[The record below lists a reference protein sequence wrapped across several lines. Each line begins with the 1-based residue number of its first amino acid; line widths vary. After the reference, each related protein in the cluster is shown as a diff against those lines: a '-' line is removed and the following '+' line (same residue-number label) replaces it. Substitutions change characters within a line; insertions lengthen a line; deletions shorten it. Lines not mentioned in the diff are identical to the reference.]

1 MKGRTRIT
9 RLVMHGFKS
18 FAKRTELELDSEFNV
33 VIGPNGSGKSN
44 VMDALSFVLGKSGA
58 KGLRA
63 EKSANLIYNGGKSKK
78 PATKAE
84 VSIFFDNAS
93 GVFPIPDKELKVSR
107 ILTPK
112 GTSTYKIN
120 DKTHT
125 RQQVVDM
132 LAAARINPD
141 GYNIILQGDIVR
153 FVEMSGVERRQ
164 VIEQIAGID
173 QYEEKRLKTE
183 NELDKTAGKLKEA
196 DILIVERKTH
206 LDELRVDRDQAMR
219 YRELESNIQSY
230 RATILHRKNAG
241 LLDQKKNLD
250 EQRSS
255 IEEQIKRYDETITQ
269 RKADIAKTKDRLDAI
284 TKEIERKGEKEQLEL
299 QRDIED
305 LKIDLTRKE
314 SRISV
319 LETELS
325 NFETRKGQLN
335 EELSE
340 LDDRIAKASSTKST
354 LEKERSQK
362 TKELSSIDDMI
373 VSFKKKHKIEDDQGI
388 EARIDELDSKAD
400 ALQQEMLEEREKQ
413 QTLLRDKDKAEFSLE
428 AITRQ
433 KAKVKDLESEHRK
446 EIEAIKEKKKLFKD
460 TVRNIEKL
468 LTDDG
473 KHAQRNA
480 QLRSHLAQVSEE
492 RSKLEG
498 QLTQMRA
505 SSTASKAV
513 DAIISNKKRFKGV
526 HGTVFELISVS
537 RTNALALET
546 AAGAR
551 LNAIVVEDDGVAK
564 SCIEF
569 LRTQKIGTATF
580 LPMNKIRASKDRDS
594 ALKHKGKEGVI
605 GLARSLATYDAKYSD
620 VMRYVFSDTLVVR
633 DLDTARSLGIGS
645 ARFITREGDVVEAS
659 GAMAGGFRK
668 KSQGAL
674 SMGQL
679 VERLEELESEEREA
693 NEALASLARTR
704 ESLEKDLGDLKVR
717 KAELEGE
724 IIKGEKALHLAGG
737 DLDADDDKERSLK
750 EEIKSIDAQL
760 KDFSSRVT
768 KRTRELTDIKVE
780 RQKLKN
786 EIAEQKNPRI
796 LAELQAFQLKHQQIR
811 ERIVAIDAQIGTAQG
826 RFDEMYASEKR
837 KISQI
842 LKQIG
847 SDETKFSKELEDT
860 RKALGKGK
868 EVLAKKEESA
878 KAFYEAFKEL
888 FRERNELSDGL
899 RAHESELDASDSS
912 KREQERKLNALS
924 LKIAE
929 QAASIAAIDEELRE
943 FSSAKILSEEEGST
957 AELQAKVASF
967 EKLIADLGNVNLKA
981 LDIYDEV
988 EKHYEELLA
997 KKEKLE
1003 AEIESIRKLIAQ
1015 IEEKKRELFMK
1026 TFTVVNSQFQDFFS
1040 QLSSKGSA
1048 YLEIENDADPF
1059 SGGVFIKV
1067 NLSGKKYMDIRSLS
1081 GGEKTMTALAFIS
1094 AIQEHEPA
1102 PFYVLDEV
1110 DAALDKR
1117 NSEKLG
1123 EMVLRYSKRA
1133 QYVLISHNDVV
1144 IGKASTIYGVS
1155 MNEHGVSNVVSL
1167 RV

>member
-1 MKGRTRIT
+1 MSRTRIT

-18 FAKRTELELDSEFNV
+18 FAKRTELEFDDAFNV
-33 VIGPNGSGKSN
+33 IIGPNGSGKSN
-44 VMDALSFVLGKSGA
+44 VLDALCFVLGKSGA

-78 PATKAE
+78 PASRAE
-84 VSIFFDNAS
+84 VAIYFDNAS
-93 GVFPIPDKELKVSR
+93 GVFPVPDQELKISR

-125 RQQVVDM
+125 RQQIVDM
-132 LAAARINPD
+132 LAAARIDPD

-153 FVEMSGVERRQ
+153 FVEMNGVERRQ

-173 QYEEKRLKTE
+173 QYEEKRQKTE

-196 DILIVERKTH
+196 DILIAERKAH
-206 LDELRVDRDQAMR
+206 LDELKVDRDQAIR
-219 YRELESNIQSY
+219 YRELEANIHSY

-241 LLDQKKNLD
+241 LLDQKAKLD

-255 IEEQIKRYDETITQ
+255 IEAQIRTYDEAISKRREDIAQAKERLDTIT
-269 RKADIAKTKDRLDAI
+269 A
-284 TKEIERKGEKEQLEL
+284 EIERKGEKEQLEL
-299 QRDIED
+299 QREIENLKVD
-305 LKIDLTRKE
+305 LAHKE
-314 SRISV
+314 SRVSV
-319 LETELS
+319 LESELA
-325 NFETRKGQLN
+325 NFETRRGQLN
-335 EELSE
+335 EELSDIDE
-340 LDDRIAKASSTKST
+340 RIAKASSTRSH
-354 LEKERSQK
+354 LEKERAQK
-362 TKELSSIDDMI
+362 TKELGEVDSMI
-373 VSFKKKHKIEDDQGI
+373 ERFKKKHSIEDDDGVQS
-388 EARIDELDSKAD
+388 RIDEIDTKTEE
-400 ALQQEMLEEREKQ
+400 LQRAVLEEREKQ
-413 QTLLRDKDKAEFSLE
+413 QTLLRDKDKAEFGLE

-433 KAKVKDLESEHRK
+433 KEKVKDLESEHRK
-446 EIEAIKEKKKLFKD
+446 EIEAIKEKKKLFKE
-460 TVRNIEKL
+460 TVKRIEKL

-473 KHAQRNA
+473 KHAQQNA
-480 QLRSHLAQVSEE
+480 KLRTQLAGLSEE
-492 RSKLEG
+492 RSKIEG
-498 QLTQMRA
+498 QITQIRA

-513 DAIISNKKRFKGV
+513 DAIIKNKKRFKGV

-551 LNAIVVEDDGVAK
+551 LNAIVVEDDGGAK
-564 SCIEF
+564 ACIEF

-580 LPMNKIRASKDRDS
+580 LPMNKVKAAKDRES
-594 ALKHKGKEGVI
+594 AVKHKGKDGVI
-605 GLARSLATYDAKYSD
+605 GLARTLAKHDPKYTD
-620 VMRYVFSDTLVVR
+620 VIRYVFSDTLIVR

-645 ARFITREGDVVEAS
+645 ARFVTRDGDIVEAS
-659 GAMAGGFRK
+659 GAMAGGYRK
-668 KSQGAL
+668 KKEGAL

-679 VERLEELESEEREA
+679 VERLEALESEERET
-693 NEALASLARTR
+693 NDALTTLARTR
-704 ESLEKDLGDLKVR
+704 ETLENDLNDLKVK

-724 IIKGEKALHLAGG
+724 IIKGEKSLHLAGT
-737 DLDADDDKERSLK
+737 DLDADDEKERALK
-750 EEIKSIDAQL
+750 KEIQTIDAQL
-760 KDFSSRVT
+760 KTISSELT
-768 KRTRELTDIKVE
+768 KRTRELTDLKVE

-786 EIAEQKNPRI
+786 RIAEQKNPRV

-811 ERIVAIDAQIGTAQG
+811 ERIVAIDAQIGSSQG
-826 RFDEMYASEKR
+826 RFDEMFAAEKR
-837 KISQI
+837 KITQI
-842 LKQIG
+842 LKQIDT
-847 SDETKFSKELEDT
+847 DEKKFTKELEKT
-860 RKALGKGK
+860 RSD
-868 EVLAKKEESA
+868 LARGQETLEKKEESA

-888 FRERNELSDGL
+888 FRERNEVSDAL
-899 RAHESELDASDSS
+899 RAHESELDASESS
-912 KREQERKLNALS
+912 KREQERRLNALS

-929 QAASIAAIDEELRE
+929 QAASIAAIDEELKD

-957 AELQAKVASF
+957 ADLQAKIASF

-997 KKEKLE
+997 KKERLE
-1003 AEIESIRKLIAQ
+1003 REIESIRKLIAQ

-1026 TFTVVNSQFQDFFS
+1026 TFEGVNAQFQNFFG
-1040 QLSSKGSA
+1040 QLSVKGSA
-1048 YLEIENDADPF
+1048 YLEIENPEDPF
-1059 SGGVFIKV
+1059 AGGVFIKV
-1067 NLSGKKYMDIRSLS
+1067 NLSGKKYLDIRSLS

-1102 PFYVLDEV
+1102 PFYILDEV
-1110 DAALDKR
+1110 DAALDKK

-1133 QYVLISHNDVV
+1133 QYVMISHNDVV
-1144 IGKASTIYGVS
+1144 IGKAATIYGVS
-1155 MNEHGVSNVVSL
+1155 MNEHDASNVVSL